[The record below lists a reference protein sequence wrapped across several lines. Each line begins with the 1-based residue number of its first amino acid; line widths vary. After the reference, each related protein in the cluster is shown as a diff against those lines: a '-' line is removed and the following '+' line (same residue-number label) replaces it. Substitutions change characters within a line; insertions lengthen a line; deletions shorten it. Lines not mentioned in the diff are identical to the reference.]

1 MPRKPQQQEN
11 SPLAMLG
18 LEQDPIQQMMGLV
31 QLLTAMDQP
40 DQVNRELDMRQQAQD
55 QQVLQFQAQQKMGQA
70 ELNQR
75 QQVQS
80 SGLDQW
86 AQEFAFKQ
94 QLAEQERLMQVEQL
108 RQDQAYRQQAS
119 ALQLLGIAPDL
130 QSNGLMQNPSALFP
144 ALQTAGAPGLM
155 SFAAPQGAP
164 NLTPDQQVLWQSR
177 QKLFPQ

>member
-1 MPRKPQQQEN
+1 MPRKPQQQGN

-55 QQVLQFQAQQKMGQA
+55 QQVLQFQAQQQMGQA
-70 ELNQR
+70 ELDQR

-94 QLAEQERLMQVEQL
+94 ALAEREQQMQVSQL
-108 RQDQAYRQQAS
+108 QQEDAYRKNAS

-130 QSNGLMQNPSALFP
+130 QSNGLMQNPAALMP
-144 ALQTAGAPGLM
+144 ALQQLGISGLM